1 MTTLPAD
8 RLVRPAVFGLTALLL
23 AMLWGFAGAGKLFSG
38 GVPGWF
44 TEQFGKTMLATFPGL
59 SPSYYALAILESL
72 GALLA
77 LASLLRGEPFRAAS
91 PVILYLALITSLLLF
106 VQLAF
111 GKQLL
116 MDFDGVHDLF
126 MYFAGTI
133 IILGVVRTLDIART
147 VAPR

>member
-1 MTTLPAD
+1 MPTLSAD

-23 AMLWGFAGAGKLFSG
+23 AMLWGFAGFGKLLSG
-38 GVPGWF
+38 GVPAWF
-44 TEQFGKTMLATFPGL
+44 TEQFSKTFLTTFPGL
-59 SPSYYALAILESL
+59 APSYYALAILESL
-72 GALLA
+72 AAVLA
-77 LASLLRGEPFRAAS
+77 IASILRAEPFRTGS
-91 PVILYLALITSLLLF
+91 PIILYIALITSLLLF

-111 GKQLL
+111 GKLL
-116 MDFDGVHDLF
+116 LSDFDGVHDLF